1 MSLPYKCIKFFICWV
16 IRLYVKLQDA
26 YVAENGTHV
35 GSWFDIGYLM
45 NNSSNF
51 YYCNTASGA
60 CTAANNTDGYSGTK
74 TTNSTP
80 DNYVASWTATNIA
93 TLNDCAANS
102 TWNLTTSQNGSEG
115 GIVLYAATVTG
126 GDNKSCDILTPNF
139 KKLNT
144 KTSTN

>member
-1 MSLPYKCIKFFICWV
+1 M
-16 IRLYVKLQDA
+16 KLQDA

-51 YYCNTASGA
+51 YYCNKDAGA
-60 CTAANNTDGYSGTK
+60 CATGDNTDGYAGTK
-74 TTNSTP
+74 TAKNTP
-80 DNYVASWTATNIA
+80 TDYVASWNATNIA

-102 TWNLTTSQNGSEG
+102 TWVLTTSQNGSEG
-115 GIVLYAATVTG
+115 GIVLYKATVTD
-126 GDNKSCDILTPNF
+126 GDNGKCDILTPNF

-144 KTSTN
+144 KSGT